1 MMTIKGC
8 SVQSHQK
15 RGPKKGQSRN
25 KNGARVGWEGRLGR
39 NKETNSPIKPV
50 ECNETQMGF
59 DRLTGEPSRKW
70 YPGPEEQ
77 EFC

>member
-1 MMTIKGC
+1 MGRE
-8 SVQSHQK
+8 S
-15 RGPKKGQSRN
+15 
-25 KNGARVGWEGRLGR
+25 AFEGRLGK
-39 NKETNSPIKPV
+39 NKETNSLIKPV
-50 ECNETQMGF
+50 ECNGTQMGV

>member
-1 MMTIKGC
+1 MEEVKKSNSLIK
-8 SVQSHQK
+8 
-15 RGPKKGQSRN
+15 
-25 KNGARVGWEGRLGR
+25 L
-39 NKETNSPIKPV
+39 V

-59 DRLTGEPSRKW
+59 DRLTGEPSHKW